1 MQEINNF
8 LTPDECQQLIDM
20 IDANHSRSSVVVGG
34 TDRSDVTDHRTSSTS
49 NLDSQSGLVWNIKQ
63 KIADTLGID
72 VNKGEALQGQLYEPG
87 QYFKPHN
94 DFFSGP
100 AYDMHCKASGNRTH
114 TFMIYLNVGYKGGGT
129 HFPKLKRTI
138 YPDVGK
144 ALWWENMKDGELQEQ
159 YMHEGVTVDE
169 GKKYIVTSW
178 WRERSWDGAGD
189 EKMYN
194 DSQKQKTVEKVE
206 QPVETKIVEGMQ
218 NKSYIVKASE
228 AADLKQPTQV
238 KEFKNVD
245 DFPRFT
251 ENGFALIKCPTET
264 WNLIR
269 ESYELLKDKLET
281 EHFTGKDQFIVGGDS
296 DLMSFDHLP
305 TVRTM
310 IHDQLLSTHQE
321 WVKEPLL
328 KSFIYGIRSY
338 KKGATLTSHV
348 DRIATHHIS
357 SIIIVDK
364 NLDCGCSNKP
374 EADDWPLDIQGHDGD
389 WYKVYAQ
396 PGDMILY
403 ESAVCEHGRKEVFGG
418 THFRNFYVHYKL
430 KDWKYVG

>member
-1 MQEINNF
+1 MEEINNF
-8 LTPDECQQLIDM
+8 LSADECQQLIKM
-20 IDANHSRSSVVVGG
+20 IDANHTRSSVVEGG
-34 TDRSDVTDHRTSSTS
+34 TDRTAVTNHRTSSTS
-49 NLDSQSGLVWNIKQ
+49 NLDMQNSLIKNIHSR
-63 KIADTLGID
+63 IAKELNIELI
-72 VNKGEALQGQLYEPG
+72 KGEALQGQLYEPG

-114 TFMIYLNVGYKGGGT
+114 TLMIYLNDGFKGGGT
-129 HFPKLKRTI
+129 SFPNLGKVVVPET
-138 YPDVGK
+138 GK
-144 ALWWENMKDGELQEQ
+144 AIWWYNMEDGKLQDK
-159 YMHEGVTVDE
+159 YLHEGVTVDE

-178 WRERSWDGAGD
+178 WREKNWNGASD
-189 EKMYN
+189 EKLYL
-194 DSQKQKTVEKVE
+194 DSQKEQIVKKVD

-218 NKSYIVKASE
+218 NKSYIVKASQAE
-228 AADLKQPTQV
+228 EI
-238 KEFKNVD
+238 KEPVLTKNFSNVT

-251 ENGFALIKCPTET
+251 ENGFSLIKCPTDT

-269 ESYELLKDKLET
+269 ESYELLKDKT
-281 EHFTGKDQFIVGGDS
+281 EDENFAGKQEFIVGGES
-296 DLMSFDHLP
+296 EIMSFDHLP

-364 NLDCGCSNKP
+364 DLACGCSNKP
-374 EADDWPLDIQGHDGD
+374 EADDWPLDIQGHDGEG
-389 WYKVYAQ
+389 YKVYAQ

>member
-49 NLDSQSGLVWNIKQ
+49 NLDSQSGLVWDIKQ
-63 KIADTLGID
+63 KIADTLGVD

-138 YPDVGK
+138 YPGVGK

-159 YMHEGVTVDE
+159 YLHEGVTVDE

-194 DSQKQKTVEKVE
+194 DSQEQKTVEKVE
-206 QPVETKIVEGMQ
+206 EPVEAQIVEGMQ
-218 NKSYIVKASE
+218 NKSYIVKASQ

-264 WNLIR
+264 LNLIR

-281 EHFTGKDQFIVGGDS
+281 ENFTGKDQFIVGGDS

-364 NLDCGCSNKP
+364 DLACGCSNKP